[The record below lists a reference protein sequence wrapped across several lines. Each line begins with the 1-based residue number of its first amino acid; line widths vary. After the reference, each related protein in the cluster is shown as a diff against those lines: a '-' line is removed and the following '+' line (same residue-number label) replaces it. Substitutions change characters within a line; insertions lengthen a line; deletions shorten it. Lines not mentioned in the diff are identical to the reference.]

1 MALSTTYDT
10 ILTRFKAQMD
20 TLRPLVPIAWPNMP
34 FDPLTDFNSA
44 THQGWA
50 RIAIQAGEQNQ
61 ASIGGTRT
69 RRWRQVGLI
78 LVQVFTPTDVGANT
92 AIAIA
97 DDVGTALRGVTI
109 SGVVFKASS
118 VIPIGREDDEPFY
131 QVNIT
136 TPFRYDL
143 MA

>member
-1 MALSTTYDT
+1 MPTVILEAMACGCA
-10 ILTRFKAQMD
+10 ILA
-20 TLRPLVPIAWPNMP
+20 
-34 FDPLTDFNSA
+34 
-44 THQGWA
+44 
-50 RIAIQAGEQNQ
+50 
-61 ASIGGTRT
+61 
-69 RRWRQVGLI
+69 
-78 LVQVFTPTDVGANT
+78 TDVGANT